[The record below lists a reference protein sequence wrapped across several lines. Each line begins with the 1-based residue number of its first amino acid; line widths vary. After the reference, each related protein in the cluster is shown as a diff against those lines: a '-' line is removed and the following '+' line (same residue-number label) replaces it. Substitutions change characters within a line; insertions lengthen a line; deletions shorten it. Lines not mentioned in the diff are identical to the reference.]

1 MNADLAKQQEAFKK
15 SLQQQPVIQRK
26 LAVSAATPANTA
38 TNSFSTSSLES
49 LSEELRFDDGSV
61 RHINS
66 YVHAII
72 SFLKVDMLKNFAFLT
87 SHCSHSIVRLALR
100 RSKAV

>member
-26 LAVSAATPANTA
+26 LATSVTTASTVTPNSA
-38 TNSFSTSSLES
+38 STSSLES

-72 SFLKVDMLKNFAFLT
+72 SFLKVKLSAKHFVFIA
-87 SHCSHSIVRLALR
+87 
-100 RSKAV
+100 

>member
-26 LAVSAATPANTA
+26 LAASIVAPTNTA
-38 TNSFSTSSLES
+38 PNSASSSSLES

-72 SFLKVDMLKNFAFLT
+72 SFLKVEDILEKLCTAYL
-87 SHCSHSIVRLALR
+87 LL
-100 RSKAV
+100 